1 VGNAIKKYR
10 YQMKILTFFIS
21 LIFLFSCKS
30 QEQFQVIY
38 LDEDYKTS
46 YIADKNRN
54 VIKKLDDSYGLN
66 YRPETMGYF
75 SIFSIAG
82 EDGWTAIDINEN
94 KLFKVYNTE
103 FGTPSPDDII
113 ENRIRIVNSK
123 GKIGFANKKG
133 KIIIPPQ
140 FEMVSSFN
148 KGKAIIAEK
157 CVRKPWIEHP
167 KENDC
172 QHYSIECQ
180 KHGYINKKGKIIK
193 FGNFTFEEIQNQIN
207 WEGQ

>member
-1 VGNAIKKYR
+1 
-10 YQMKILTFFIS
+10 MKILTFFIS

-30 QEQFQVIY
+30 QEQYQVIY

-133 KIIIPPQ
+133 KIIRHLHTILHQ
-140 FEMVSSFN
+140 DN
-148 KGKAIIAEK
+148 KNIYLYNHIILS
-157 CVRKPWIEHP
+157 PIY
-167 KENDC
+167 N
-172 QHYSIECQ
+172 
-180 KHGYINKKGKIIK
+180 
-193 FGNFTFEEIQNQIN
+193 
-207 WEGQ
+207 